1 MHLPLKISGHNE
13 VSKIHVFCNFINKV
27 TGKIKRNV
35 ATASEDQGH
44 GSCILEFKKVP
55 NNMYKNLRIDTYFQ
69 HEASRSYGSKLQQ
82 KKQFFGLAS
91 LQGTKKTLFI
101 ELNNNQ

>member
-44 GSCILEFKKVP
+44 GSCILEFQE
-55 NNMYKNLRIDTYFQ
+55 NT
-69 HEASRSYGSKLQQ
+69 QQ
-82 KKQFFGLAS
+82 YV
-91 LQGTKKTLFI
+91 
-101 ELNNNQ
+101 

>member
-1 MHLPLKISGHNE
+1 
-13 VSKIHVFCNFINKV
+13 
-27 TGKIKRNV
+27 
-35 ATASEDQGH
+35 
-44 GSCILEFKKVP
+44 
-55 NNMYKNLRIDTYFQ
+55 MYKNLRIDTYFQ